1 MHLTTVAAAPDLMT
15 VSRMASGNGSTP
27 PARPPDADGCPR
39 LEASP
44 QDGRRRR
51 RLPKTTPGPHQ
62 PPPTEASARR
72 LVAGIDMMAVS
83 NENRMEEDAGQ
94 PLVELRVQEASQTQ
108 HQTIHPQGAQS
119 FSNSPITSDNP
130 HSSTPASATSADFI
144 PPGHPNPPTPATQ
157 YTHQTQTQ
165 AQLANA

>member
-1 MHLTTVAAAPDLMT
+1 
-15 VSRMASGNGSTP
+15 
-27 PARPPDADGCPR
+27 
-39 LEASP
+39 
-44 QDGRRRR
+44 
-51 RLPKTTPGPHQ
+51 
-62 PPPTEASARR
+62 
-72 LVAGIDMMAVS
+72 MMAVS